1 MVENKSIYFK
11 HKGKK
16 ITLDVETLGFFGK
29 VFGLMFM
36 PRENANA
43 LLFDF
48 KKPTRVRI
56 HSFFV
61 FFPFVAVWLDKKGK
75 VLEIKKIIPF
85 TFSVSPLKNFY
96 KLIEIPLNKKYDGK
110 IKLIYP

>member
-1 MVENKSIYFK
+1 MKSISFK

-16 ITLDVETLGFFGK
+16 INLDVEVCGFFGK
-29 VFGLMFM
+29 IFGLMFM

-61 FFPFVAVWLDKKGK
+61 FFPFVAVWLDDKNKI
-75 VLEIKKIIPF
+75 VQIKKVMPF
-85 TFSVSPLKNFY
+85 ISSIRCKKNFY
-96 KLIEIPLNKKYDGK
+96 KLIEIPFNTKYDGK
-110 IKLIYP
+110 IKLLYP